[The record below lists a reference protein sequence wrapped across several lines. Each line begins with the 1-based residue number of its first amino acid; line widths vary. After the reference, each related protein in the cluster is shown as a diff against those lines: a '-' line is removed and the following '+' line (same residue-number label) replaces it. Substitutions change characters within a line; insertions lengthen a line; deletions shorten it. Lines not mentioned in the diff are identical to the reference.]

1 MGIHLVTGGSGYVGD
16 YIANKLVE
24 IGEKVYSLDVISN
37 VNQRKGVEYIKG
49 SVLDESL
56 IDDLTSM

>member
-37 VNQRKGVEYIKG
+37 INKRKGVEYIRFC
-49 SVLDESL
+49 
-56 IDDLTSM
+56 IRRIIN